1 MDLRSFN
8 VALLFFHWCLWKVYI
23 WKEREKKKK
32 RCVLMNFIIRILLGY
47 EILSSILLLQLL
59 TNYY

>member
-1 MDLRSFN
+1 MDLCSFN
-8 VALLFFHWCLWKVYI
+8 VAFLSLVSLESLYL
-23 WKEREKKKK
+23 ERKKKK

>member
-23 WKEREKKKK
+23 WKEKKKK

>member
-23 WKEREKKKK
+23 WKEKKKKK